1 MYRVMPT
8 LAIATEIVTRAS
20 EWLKL
25 LLETLGALAIAAGM
39 CAAVADIVRGSR
51 AGNVNFTATRFTL
64 ARYLALALEFQ
75 LASDILETAIS
86 PEWQKIG
93 ELAAIA
99 AIRTALNYFLTRE
112 IKEGRDYV
120 GTPASP

>member
-1 MYRVMPT
+1 MYRTMSS
-8 LAIATEIVTRAS
+8 LATATEILVHAS

-25 LLETLGALAIAAGM
+25 LLETLGALSIAAGM
-39 CAAVADIVRGSR
+39 CAAVADLVRGSR
-51 AGNVNFTATRFTL
+51 AGNVHFTATRFTL
-64 ARYLALALEFQ
+64 ARHLALALEFQ

-112 IKEGRDYV
+112 LKEGQQYA

>member
-1 MYRVMPT
+1 MPS
-8 LAIATEIVTRAS
+8 LATVSEIVMSAS

-25 LLETLGALAIAAGM
+25 LLETLGALSIAAGM
-39 CAAVADIVRGSR
+39 CAAIADIARGSR
-51 AGNVNFTATRFTL
+51 GGHARFTSTRFIL

-86 PEWQKIG
+86 PQWQKIG

-112 IKEGRDYV
+112 LNETRDYG
-120 GTPASP
+120 GTAASS